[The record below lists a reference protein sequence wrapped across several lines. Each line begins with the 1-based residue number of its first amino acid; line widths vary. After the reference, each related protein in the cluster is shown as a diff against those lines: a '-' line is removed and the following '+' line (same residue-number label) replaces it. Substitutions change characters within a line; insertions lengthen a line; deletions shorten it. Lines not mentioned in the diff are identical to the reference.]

1 MATYSL
7 NAILLPSIPSMKLS
21 QYILAGVLTAGFG
34 LTARAQTPPESPAET
49 DNTKVEEGAP
59 VILSPF
65 EVQASS
71 DRGYVAGNAVS
82 ATRIAT
88 VINDLPFSVN
98 AITPQFIADTGAENL
113 MDIVSQSAGVK
124 SGVSATTQGNAVF
137 SVRGFVQAPQR
148 NGFSSNQ
155 LVSNYVD
162 ASVIERVEVVKG
174 PASLLYGAIAP
185 GGTVNYITKTA
196 EVKPFTEMRFSIGSY
211 NLSDVT
217 LDINQP
223 LVPDKVLFRFITSY
237 TNGEQYYQY
246 THSHST
252 VIYPNIKWIITPNL
266 SLTVDYQGFQ
276 QRQDAPAVYLPNTVI
291 ATPASIV
298 KSLYDVGHPGAKSLL
313 ANQTG
318 PAVAEGV
325 SDSSDP
331 GFILPFPGLPKNFNY
346 ADINDVKSDNLKTFN
361 AQLDAKL
368 GDHWSGRIHFGEDID
383 HSSYN
388 QTGHAA
394 AYIAPPDSMIY
405 SNGVWS
411 VAPSW
416 SALTSAQQIAQ
427 GLAYAQQAVKN
438 TSLLLSTQNGTP
450 SPVIMDRAPRVQDQ
464 SVRGTTVQ
472 AEGVG
477 SYNFPT
483 FKFQVLTGVFYD
495 HVTYSQSTLQ
505 NEHTA
510 ASPFFRAWDV
520 NTASP
525 TYYVNADE
533 GKFTAA
539 QMTSVDADTTA
550 INTDKAAYVLLNAS
564 FFDNRLY
571 FVGGA
576 RYNVSSNQV
585 TDHAS
590 NTTAPE
596 LNSKYTT
603 PQFGLGFKLTRD
615 LLLYASYSES
625 YTLST
630 QPYLTVAGVVNG
642 IPTAIPTGPTS
653 PTIGKG
659 YEAGLKGAFF
669 NSKLNI
675 TLSVYQIEED
685 NVLQLLNLNV
695 GGFSLNNWTQ
705 GAKQRARGVET
716 TISWE
721 LQKNWQVIFSAAEE
735 DVRNTAEP
743 FGLEYYLG
751 QNVGYTA
758 KPSVHLWTR
767 YAMPTSSLK
776 GLWVGAGVDY
786 QGPSAGD
793 PRNRDYFMPSYTL
806 LNAAIG
812 YDWKIN
818 KAKMTAT
825 LNFKNLADVAYK
837 DTPQSIGEPR
847 RIQLSCTLHF

>member
-1 MATYSL
+1 
-7 NAILLPSIPSMKLS
+7 MKLP
-21 QYILAGVLTAGFG
+21 QYILAGVLAASFG
-34 LTARAQTPPESPAET
+34 LSTRAQTAPDVPPVSDDSKPQGET
-49 DNTKVEEGAP
+49 IV
-59 VILSPF
+59 LSPF
-65 EVQASS
+65 EVRAST

-82 ATRIAT
+82 ATRIST
-88 VINDLPFSVN
+88 VINDLPFSIN

-162 ASVIERVEVVKG
+162 GSVIERVEVVKG

-185 GGTVNYITKTA
+185 GGTVNYITKAA
-196 EVKPFTEMRFSIGSY
+196 ETKPFTNIRFSLGAY
-211 NLSDVT
+211 NAQDVT
-217 LDINQP
+217 LDVNQP
-223 LVPDKVLFRFITSY
+223 LVPDKFLFRFITSY
-237 TNGEQYYQY
+237 GNGEQYYQN
-246 THSHST
+246 THSHSM
-252 VIYPNIKWIITPNL
+252 VVYPTLKWIITPYL
-266 SLTVDYQGFQ
+266 SLSVDYQGYQ
-276 QRQDAPAVYLPNTVI
+276 QRQDPPAVYLPNSVV

-298 KSLYDVGHPGAKSLL
+298 KTLYGIGHPGSKSLL

-331 GFILPFPGLPKNFNY
+331 GFMGFFPGLVKNFNF
-346 ADINDVKSDNLKTFN
+346 ADVSDVKSDNLKTFN
-361 AQLDAKL
+361 AEFDAKIN
-368 GDHWSGRIHFGEDID
+368 DQWTGRIHVGEDID

-394 AYIAPPDSMIY
+394 AYIAPPDSLVY
-405 SNGVWS
+405 AGGVWS

-416 SALTSAQQIAQ
+416 SALTGAQQIAQ

-438 TSLLLSTQNGTP
+438 TRLLQSTQNGTP
-450 SPVIMDRAPRVQDQ
+450 TPVMLDRAPRVQSQ

-472 AEGVG
+472 AEAVG
-477 SYNFPT
+477 SY
-483 FKFQVLTGVFYD
+483 KFSDVKLQVLAGVFYD

-510 ASPFFRAWDV
+510 ASPFFRAWDL
-520 NTASP
+520 NSASP
-525 TYYVNADE
+525 TYYVNANE
-533 GKFTAA
+533 GAFTAQ

-550 INTDKAAYVLLNAS
+550 INSDKAAYVLLNAS
-564 FFDNRLY
+564 CFDNRL
-571 FVGGA
+571 FLVGGA

-585 TDHAS
+585 TDHAAGS
-590 NTTAPE
+590 TAPA
-596 LNSKYTT
+596 LDSKYTT
-603 PQFGLGFKLTRD
+603 PQFGLGFKITRD

-642 IPTAIPTGPTS
+642 IPTAIPTGPTA

-659 YEAGLKGAFF
+659 YEAGFKGAFLD
-669 NSKLNI
+669 NKLNI
-675 TLSVYQIEED
+675 TVSVYQIEED
-685 NVLQLLNLNV
+685 NVLQLLNMNID
-695 GGFSLNNWTQ
+695 GFSIDNWNQ

-716 TISWE
+716 SISWE
-721 LQKNWQVIFSAAEE
+721 VQKNWQIVFSAAEE

-758 KPSVHLWTR
+758 KPAVHFWTR
-767 YAMPTSSLK
+767 YGMTNPALK

-786 QGPSAGD
+786 QGRSAGD
-793 PRNRDYFMPSYTL
+793 PRNRDYYIPAYTL

-825 LNFKNLADVAYK
+825 LNFKNIKDVAYK

-847 RIQLSCTLHF
+847 RIQLACTLHF